1 MKLFWKMFFSLI
13 IIVTV
18 IFSIF
23 GGIFIKLS
31 FDNSLSRELS
41 RKQNENQM
49 FVYSFEASASML
61 SSDTEYIQKN
71 DIEKIIDSVK
81 RSMGESQIGITI
93 VNQKEKEIY
102 TDSKIGKNIK
112 IKDLKDNNFGYLIFK
127 NNGSYYLETM
137 SKMTIESGTLLAAL
151 MKFTMT

>member
-1 MKLFWKMFFSLI
+1 MLNETFLENVFLADYNCYGY
-13 IIVTV
+13 
-18 IFSIF
+18 FSIF

-71 DIEKIIDSVK
+71 DIEK
-81 RSMGESQIGITI
+81 
-93 VNQKEKEIY
+93 
-102 TDSKIGKNIK
+102 
-112 IKDLKDNNFGYLIFK
+112 
-127 NNGSYYLETM
+127 
-137 SKMTIESGTLLAAL
+137 
-151 MKFTMT
+151 